1 MIVGAGL
8 SGMIAAFVFPKECI
22 LEERPESYVD
32 HQAVLRFRSAAVS
45 DLTGIPFRRVTVRK
59 GIWWKGGW
67 EGPSISLCNLYAMK
81 TIGQLVDRSIWD
93 ITSVERYIAPA
104 DLHARLAELIGKRI
118 SWNTKADI
126 EGAVI
131 RRATVI
137 STIPL
142 PAILSTLHRSDVP
155 AFTYAPI
162 KTVRLELKNA
172 DVFQTVYFPSPFH
185 SLYRASITG
194 NLLICEFA
202 SDYYGT
208 NELPG
213 AIKDAASEVA
223 AAFALP
229 HLKEDLE
236 AAAYDAHQQQYGKIA
251 PIDEGVRRAL
261 VLELTQKW
269 GIYSLGRFATW
280 RNLLLDDVVHDAAVI
295 KRMMTASSDYDR
307 ALGRTPKES

>member
-8 SGMIAAFVFPKECI
+8 SGMIAAFVFPKECV

-45 DLTGIPFRRVTVRK
+45 DLTGIPFRRVMVRK
-59 GIWWKGGW
+59 GIWFHGGW
-67 EGPSISLCNLYAMK
+67 EGPSISLCNLYAQK

-93 ITSVERYIAPA
+93 IASVERYIAPA
-104 DLHARLAELIGKRI
+104 DLHSRLAELIGKRI
-118 SWNTKADI
+118 YWNQKADI
-126 EGAVI
+126 EGAATK
-131 RRATVI
+131 RATVI

-142 PAILSTLHRSDVP
+142 PTILAALHREHTP
-155 AFTYAPI
+155 TFTHAPI
-162 KTVRLELKNA
+162 KTVRIQLKDA

-185 SLYRASITG
+185 SLYRASVTG

-213 AIKDAASEVA
+213 TIKDAAGEVA

-229 HLKEDLE
+229 HLKEELE
-236 AAAYDAHQQQYGKIA
+236 AASYDFHSQQYGKIA
-251 PIDEGVRRAL
+251 PIDEDVRRAL

-269 GIYSLGRFATW
+269 NIYSLGRFATW

-307 ALGRTPKES
+307 ALGRTPKEN